1 MADRT
6 DERRHRR
13 NAMVAAT
20 LLGTGGAGLLL
31 GTRGGNKLLARAIR
45 SGRGIARA
53 TDDVGDRVQDLSR
66 LARQRRGVRG
76 ATYETTSRQGTLER
90 LSQNFAENLE
100 RNEVPFLQRGLRP
113 GTGGGAARRN
123 VIDPD
128 RIREKIG
135 GGAARRNPVNPDRQG
150 PRMSRERSKSAEDD
164 SFNVLDAVRKRAEED
179 TKTAGQFFTRAARAA
194 RRRAAND
201 YARTRESLTGGRGA
215 SAAPPLPG
223 NSPPG
228 VPKAKPQAK
237 PQGKPKGKKKKG
249 DNPDQ
254 NSLWK

>member
-1 MADRT
+1 MADMT

-76 ATYETTSRQGTLER
+76 ATYETASRKGTLEQ
-90 LSQNFAENLE
+90 LSQDFAENLE

-135 GGAARRNPVNPDRQG
+135 GGTRRNPANPDRQG
-150 PRMSRERSKSAEDD
+150 ARMTRKRRKPAEDD
-164 SFNVLDAVRKRAEED
+164 SFNLLGAIRKRAEED
-179 TKTAGQFFTRAARAA
+179 TKTTGQFLTRAARAA

-201 YARTRESLTGGRGA
+201 YARTRERLTGGRGA
-215 SAAPPLPG
+215 SASTALPG

-228 VPKAKPQAK
+228 EPKAK
-237 PQGKPKGKKKKG
+237 PQGKPKAKKKKG
-249 DNPDQ
+249 DNPNQ